1 MQSTKTK
8 TKHFSFLLLIT
19 LGVMTAFGPLT
30 IDMYVPSLPKVQG
43 DFGSTTSE
51 IQLTLSF
58 TMIGLALGQFI
69 FGPLSD
75 AFGRKRIAVSILII
89 FILVSGLSM
98 FVDQLPLFL
107 TLRFIQGL
115 TGGGVI
121 VIAKASAGDKFSGNA
136 LAKFLASLMVVNGII
151 TILAPLAGGLAL
163 SVATWRSIFTILT
176 IVALI
181 ILIGVASQLP
191 KTSKDELKQV
201 NFSSV
206 IKDFGSLLKKPA
218 FIIPM
223 LLQGLTYVMLFS

>member
-1 MQSTKTK
+1 
-8 TKHFSFLLLIT
+8 
-19 LGVMTAFGPLT
+19 
-30 IDMYVPSLPKVQG
+30 
-43 DFGSTTSE
+43 
-51 IQLTLSF
+51 
-58 TMIGLALGQFI
+58 
-69 FGPLSD
+69 
-75 AFGRKRIAVSILII
+75 
-89 FILVSGLSM
+89 
-98 FVDQLPLFL
+98 
-107 TLRFIQGL
+107 
-115 TGGGVI
+115 
-121 VIAKASAGDKFSGNA
+121 
-136 LAKFLASLMVVNGII
+136 MVVNGII

-223 LLQGLTYVMLFS
+223 LLQGLTYVMLFSYSSASPFITQKLYNMTPQQFSIMFAVNGVGLIIVSQVVALLVEKLHRHIFNHFNYYTSGRCCFNYPDTYIPFTTLGLTHRILLKCVSCRTSIGPLGFANGYGRTNRWQW

>member
-1 MQSTKTK
+1 
-8 TKHFSFLLLIT
+8 
-19 LGVMTAFGPLT
+19 MTAFPLT

-206 IKDFGSLLKKPA
+206 IKDFGSLLKTSVYYSNA
-218 FIIPM
+218 ITRFNLCNAI
-223 LLQGLTYVMLFS
+223 